1 MPFMAQ
7 SAAEE
12 YGRAMDLRRMEHL
25 IDELRPDE
33 IADALGLLR
42 LFERVGQSTP
52 EESETLRRRVQA
64 RAETFRT
71 GRRGLHVVHN

>member
-1 MPFMAQ
+1 
-7 SAAEE
+7 
-12 YGRAMDLRRMEHL
+12 MDLRRMEAL

-52 EESETLRRRVQA
+52 KESDALRRRVEA
-64 RAETFRT
+64 RAESFRT
-71 GRRGLHVVHN
+71 GRRGLHVVHS